1 MGVTVQEG
9 GGKAASAQAASIG
22 AKAMEAALVIVTFA
36 SAKGLANGDG
46 VTGGTAVP
54 SRKLLEAVFD
64 GGAVRKMA
72 KRAREE
78 LLVRARKFVG
88 ADLDPFRDVCREAET
103 DPGIAVGIQ
112 TACDDI
118 ESAREEKG

>member
-1 MGVTVQEG
+1 M
-9 GGKAASAQAASIG
+9 
-22 AKAMEAALVIVTFA
+22 
-36 SAKGLANGDG
+36 ANGDG

-64 GGAVRKMA
+64 GDAVRKMA